1 MNAKYRS
8 LPRRN
13 WAGSARATAVLLIVC
28 MLGATHGYAHQNLK
42 VGDIPPPIARSVN
55 LSDYRGKIVV
65 ISFWASWCA
74 PCRKEMSM
82 LARLQAV
89 ATRDKVVIFA
99 VNWQQDPEV
108 FWQIQRALRHVD
120 LTLISD
126 SSGSVGAKY
135 DVDAIPHM
143 VIVGRDGRIAAIHLG
158 YGESEIPA
166 LVDEIN
172 ALWNQPQPSPQA
184 SQPSPQ
190 TPQSPAPRPASSS
203 N

>member
-1 MNAKYRS
+1 MRITTAARGF
-8 LPRRN
+8 
-13 WAGSARATAVLLIVC
+13 AGLLVC
-28 MLGATHGYAHQNLK
+28 LLAAAPGYAHEKLK

-55 LSDYRGKIVV
+55 LSDYRGKVV
-65 ISFWASWCA
+65 IISFWASWCA

-82 LARLQAV
+82 LAKLQTA
-89 ATRDKVVIFA
+89 ATRDKVVVFA

-108 FWQIQRALRHVD
+108 FWKIQRALRGVD

-126 SSGSVGAKY
+126 SSGYVGSKY

-158 YGESEIPA
+158 YGESALPA
-166 LVDEIN
+166 LIDEIN
-172 ALWNQPQPSPQA
+172 SLWNQPQPSPQA
-184 SQPSPQ
+184 PPPAPQ
-190 TPQSPAPRPASSS
+190 TPQSPAPRPASGS

>member
-1 MNAKYRS
+1 M
-8 LPRRN
+8 
-13 WAGSARATAVLLIVC
+13 TALLLIVC
-28 MLGATHGYAHQNLK
+28 MLGATRGYAHQNLK

-74 PCRKEMSM
+74 PCRREMSM
-82 LARLQAV
+82 LAKLQAA

-108 FWQIQRALRHVD
+108 FWKIQHALRGVD

-126 SSGSVGAKY
+126 SSGRVGAKY

-184 SQPSPQ
+184 PQPSPQ
-190 TPQSPAPRPASSS
+190 TPQSEAPRPASSS
-203 N
+203 K